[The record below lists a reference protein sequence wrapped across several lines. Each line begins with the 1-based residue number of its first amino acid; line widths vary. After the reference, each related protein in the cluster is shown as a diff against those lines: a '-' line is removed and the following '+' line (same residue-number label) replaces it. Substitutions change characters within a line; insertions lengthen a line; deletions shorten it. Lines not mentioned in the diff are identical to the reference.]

1 MLRLLTL
8 GGLGIVDDAGNAL
21 GPAASQRRML
31 ALLSVIATAR
41 VTGVSRDKLAAL
53 FWPDADS
60 ERGRHALTQLLYTAR
75 RGLQCD
81 DLFLGNTDIR
91 LNSARIS
98 SDVEELEDALDAGD
112 ERVIA
117 LYRGPF
123 LDGFVL
129 RGVAEFEHWAEAHR
143 RRLEERVVRLLEHF
157 GARAADANELKA
169 AASYWRRAAELRPL
183 DSGIALG
190 LMKALAATGDRA
202 GATRHAVLHAAL
214 LRNELDLPAD
224 AAIVKLAE
232 SLREPVAESPAN
244 DVADERS
251 PTEVETAP
259 SPPADAVDS
268 HPIDESSSPT
278 DAVVPVRGVFS
289 WRRRVVIQGALLAAG
304 AVALIATGFGLG
316 RTRAG
321 IAAFRPG
328 VPRQHVVVAPFR
340 VTGATGSL
348 AYLRD
353 AMVELLATRLS
364 DDSSARSVDAGAVL
378 GAWRTAEVAPAMD
391 VPRDRVVRLAEQL
404 GAERVVVGGVIGTP
418 SRVVI
423 RATMLRVSTGAVASQ
438 ASVEGPADSLTTLV
452 DRLASRLLVIEAGE
466 EDRVT
471 NRVHPPLNALR
482 SYLAGVSAFRRND
495 YPAAIRLYETA
506 LHHDS
511 TFALAALRLAVASDR
526 ADDALRARQALAV
539 AWRHRADLASRD
551 RATLAA
557 FIGDRYPAP
566 PKRANRIDD
575 WLKPAEITPTSVE
588 AWTVAGSRLI
598 HEGAAAGVDRWPERA
613 SSALRRALQ
622 LDSAYVPAARLLAEL
637 SLREGRLN
645 ALTNAA
651 RRAALDD
658 DTSPLAPFLRWR
670 LAVARD
676 TTRPARIDLDDLGP
690 ASLRAVAMASQFD
703 VVALDD
709 GARALRLLRNHA
721 QPRVS
726 SDLALAEHSMALNQ
740 GRVRDAQQATT
751 QLATPGADRPEL
763 RLRVLD
769 AIYGD
774 ADSASANQAAETL
787 AEIHRSSG
795 EARRRSYRAADLCV
809 IAQWKLNV
817 GDAAAAES
825 LSHELREE
833 EYEPGAALWAS
844 PRACADLLDAAAAIA
859 TGGHDAGAR
868 VAALDSLA
876 FTVETAGDAA
886 AYAPLWIAR
895 MHERLGENEP
905 ALRALRRR
913 PYMSDWPR
921 YLAPMLR
928 EEGRLAESLGDIPGA
943 LDAYGAY
950 LKLRSA
956 PEATLRAEA
965 DGIRATVARLEA
977 RQ

>member
-8 GGLGIVDDAGNAL
+8 GGLAIVDDAGNAV
-21 GPAASQRRML
+21 GPAASQRRLL

-41 VTGVSRDKLAAL
+41 PTGVSRDKLAAL

-75 RGLQCD
+75 RGVQCD
-81 DLFLGNTDIR
+81 DLFLGNGDIR
-91 LNSARIS
+91 LNPARIS
-98 SDVEELEDALDAGD
+98 SDVEELEQTLDAGD
-112 ERVIA
+112 ERAIA

-129 RGVAEFEHWAEAHR
+129 RGVPEFEHWAERHR
-143 RRLEERVVRLLEHF
+143 RRLEERVVRLIEQL
-157 GARAADANELKA
+157 ATRAAAANELKEA
-169 AASYWRRAAELRPL
+169 VSLWRRAAELRPL

-202 GATRHAVLHAAL
+202 GATRHAALHATL
-214 LRNELDLPAD
+214 LRTELDLPPD
-224 AAIVKLAE
+224 PAIVKLAE
-232 SLREPVAESPAN
+232 SLREPAAEPATTGERAPVDAERVAEVAPTGSDASNPDVATGPRTDLSSPA
-244 DVADERS
+244 EI
-251 PTEVETAP
+251 AP
-259 SPPADAVDS
+259 RHSGLARW
-268 HPIDESSSPT
+268 T
-278 DAVVPVRGVFS
+278 
-289 WRRRVVIQGALLAAG
+289 LAA
-304 AVALIATGFGLG
+304 AAVVALIASGFALG

-321 IAAFRPG
+321 MAVFRPG

-340 VTGATGSL
+340 VAGATATLG
-348 AYLRD
+348 YLRD

-364 DDSSARSVDAGAVL
+364 DDSAARAIDAGAML
-378 GAWRTAEVAPAMD
+378 GAWRAAEVAPAMD
-391 VPRDRVVRLAEQL
+391 VPRDRVVRVAEKF
-404 GAERVVVGGVIGTP
+404 GAERVVVGGVVGTP

-423 RATMLRVSTGAVASQ
+423 RATMLRVADGGVASQ
-438 ASVEGPADSLTTLV
+438 ASVEGPADSLTALV
-452 DRLASRLLVIEAGE
+452 DRLAARLLAVEAGE
-466 EDRVT
+466 QDRIANT
-471 NRVHPPLNALR
+471 ARPSLSALR
-482 SYLAGVSAFRRND
+482 SYLGGVRAFRDND
-495 YPAAIRLYETA
+495 YTNAIRLYETA
-506 LHHDS
+506 LRRDS
-511 TFALAALRLAVASDR
+511 TFAPAALRLAVTADR
-526 ADDALRARQALAV
+526 IDDASRVRQALAV
-539 AWRHRADLASRD
+539 AWRHRDGLVARD

-613 SSALRRALQ
+613 SSALQRALQ

-637 SLREGRLN
+637 SVRDGRLDS
-645 ALTNAA
+645 LTGAA

-658 DTSPLAPFLRWR
+658 ETSPLAPFLRWR
-670 LAVARD
+670 LAVAREGK
-676 TTRPARIDLDDLGP
+676 TATRPRRVNLGELGP

-721 QPRVS
+721 QPRPS
-726 SDLALAEHSMALNQ
+726 PDLALAEHSLALNQ
-740 GRVRDAQQATT
+740 GRVRAAQEATSR
-751 QLATPGADRPEL
+751 LVSAGADRPEL

-774 ADSASANQAAETL
+774 ADSAAAREAAETL
-787 AEIHRSSG
+787 TAIQRASG
-795 EARRRSYRAADLCV
+795 DARRGSSRAADLCV
-809 IAQWKLNV
+809 IAQWELNI
-817 GDAAAAES
+817 GNAAAAES
-825 LSHELREE
+825 LSRELRAEE
-833 EYEPGAALWAS
+833 FAPGAAVWAS
-844 PRACADLLDAAAAIA
+844 PRACVDLIDAAVAVA
-859 TGGHDAGAR
+859 TDRPDADAR

-895 MHERLGENEP
+895 MHEALGENEL

-928 EEGRLAESLGDIPGA
+928 EEGRLAETVGDIPAA
-943 LDAYGAY
+943 LEAYGAY
-950 LKLRSA
+950 LKLRQS
-956 PEATLRAEA
+956 PEPALRAEA
-965 DGIRATVARLEA
+965 DEIRAAVVRLEA